1 MRYRLSILL
10 FPVNPFFRSFVLKYG
25 RPVLSSS
32 GMGRQ
37 KTYDR
42 DTVLEKAM
50 KLFWKQGYEGTSL
63 DEIVKTTGLN
73 RFSLYKEFGGKMGL
87 FREALRRYLTDFQ
100 EVSGILEEE
109 PLGLANIRAYLKRL
123 AQARFLHGCFMLNT
137 MTEKH
142 HVSRSTFGEI
152 RRFLEGAEQ
161 AFLANLEAA
170 RERGEVSK
178 ETDIEGLAKSLMAID
193 MGMVMMNILNIT
205 DQDKMQI
212 VGAAERMLG

>member
-1 MRYRLSILL
+1 
-10 FPVNPFFRSFVLKYG
+10 
-25 RPVLSSS
+25 
-32 GMGRQ
+32 MGRQ

-87 FREALRRYLTDFQ
+87 FGETLHRYLTDFQ
-100 EVSGILEEE
+100 EISGVLEEQ

-123 AQARFLHGCFMLNT
+123 AGARFLHGCFMLNT

-161 AFLANLEAA
+161 AFRANLAA
-170 RERGEVSK
+170 ALKQGELEK
-178 ETDIEGLAKSLMAID
+178 DTDIEALAKTLMALDI
-193 MGMVMMNILNIT
+193 GMVMLNILNIT

-212 VGAAERMLG
+212 IGTAEGLLR